1 MINLTQLTEEQARY
15 LDTILLRADNEECF
29 DDIISSP
36 SGEEVCDDLEK
47 LGYIS
52 FACYQP
58 TFYNITPAGS
68 RLIAYGGFYQKYLDN
83 QEKILQLSISEER
96 YKQQEERERHNLEAS
111 KKSARW
117 AQLAVWISLLGIL
130 VSIAIAYF
138 DKK

>member
-15 LDTILLRADNEECF
+15 LDTILQQADREECF

-36 SGEEVCDDLEK
+36 SDEEACDDLEK

-58 TFYNITPAGS
+58 TFYNITPTGS
-68 RLIAYGGFYQKYLDN
+68 AYGGFYQKYLDN
-83 QEKILQLSISEER
+83 QEKILQLSISEKR
-96 YKQQEERERHNLEAS
+96 YKQQEEREKHSLEAS